1 MASIDRRERER
12 LETRTRIMDAAR
24 HLFAKEGYDAVSMR
38 KIAEAIEYSPTA
50 IYVHFRDK
58 LDLLQQICE
67 ADFGALAQG
76 LAELRQIQNPVER
89 IRRMGHAYIRFGADH
104 PNQYRLMFMTE
115 TTPDLDRDNA
125 CGAKVDANAYGQ
137 LRQSCQEAIEQGL
150 IRPEYSD
157 ADLVAQVFW
166 SAVHGV
172 ASLQI
177 TKAQH
182 SWIRWTGLEPLA
194 TAVVDGILRGMTDPK
209 SEISNL
215 KSQISHEGVAS

>member
-1 MASIDRRERER
+1 MLIKSTTFQNY
-12 LETRTRIMDAAR
+12 LKT
-24 HLFAKEGYDAVSMR
+24 
-38 KIAEAIEYSPTA
+38 TA
-50 IYVHFRDK
+50 GSSFK
-58 LDLLQQICE
+58 TFQTL
-67 ADFGALAQG
+67 
-76 LAELRQIQNPVER
+76 N
-89 IRRMGHAYIRFGADH
+89 M
-104 PNQYRLMFMTE
+104 
-115 TTPDLDRDNA
+115 
-125 CGAKVDANAYGQ
+125 
-137 LRQSCQEAIEQGL
+137 EAIEQGL